1 MNVIQRLSV
10 ACARNII
17 ELGNLKEIN
26 ESVLRYGCELILT
39 SIFGLM
45 ILIGL
50 SVLIGHPFAW
60 VFFVIGFAPSRT
72 SAGGYHA
79 DTHARCYIITSS
91 MFLVS
96 AITAYLLEWNRC
108 GYLAITVFSA
118 ILIRIMAP
126 LAATNKPLSAKRYRL
141 NRMRCQFVVCVNV
154 GLTLIFAMLNW
165 VCEEISLYYAGVFFA
180 ATSLIMGKIKNAWKG
195 GKNNEE

>member
-1 MNVIQRLSV
+1 MIHKMSV
-10 ACARNII
+10 ACAQNII
-17 ELGNLKEIN
+17 SIGGLQDVN

-39 SIFGLM
+39 SLFGLM

-79 DTHARCYIITSS
+79 DTHARCYIITSL

-96 AITAYLLEWNRC
+96 AIAVYFLGWSRY
-108 GYLAITVFSA
+108 GYLAITAFST
-118 ILIRIMAP
+118 ILNEILAP
-126 LAATNKPLSAKRYRL
+126 LAATNKPLSAKRYRS
-141 NRMRCQFVVCVNV
+141 NRIRCQFIICVNV
-154 GLTLIFAMLNW
+154 GLTMIFAMLNW

-180 ATSLIMGKIKNAWKG
+180 AASLIMGKIKNTLKG
-195 GKNNEE
+195 GKQNEA